1 MVSENQWVYDL
12 PLIIYSYIKRQ
23 IEKKHPAANVTDLDS
38 SLSEPIFPTV
48 YVKELEGKEK
58 GRGLEGKKINA
69 VEESFQ
75 VDVICNTSKNDA
87 RIIMATIMDSFKKLQ
102 FEVLQSPLYSDKNKV
117 YRGIARFRR
126 IIGANDTL

>member
-23 IEKKHPAANVTDLDS
+23 IEKKHLAANVTDLDS
-38 SLSEPIFPTV
+38 SLA
-48 YVKELEGKEK
+48 EK
-58 GRGLEGKKINA
+58 GRGLEGRKINA

-102 FEVLQSPLYSDKNKV
+102 FEVLQSPLYSDKNGV